1 MHCVVHCDTL
11 SKSSNDATLYRVLNA
26 LYLTAAEI
34 DSFQELSDT
43 LREGWVVH
51 EEKTD
56 GRVDDPA
63 RRAIRMQMLR
73 LRDPQLMQFVA
84 LAQKSNSADAVAAL
98 ILDTDMAHVS
108 EHDMAELFF
117 AIGPAPLTAVVASLL
132 PRVSGDEDIE
142 AIAALT
148 LIRHSLLA
156 AHSPTSA

>member
-1 MHCVVHCDTL
+1 MRCNTL
-11 SKSSNDATLYRVLNA
+11 RKSPNDARLYNVLNE

-34 DSFQELSDT
+34 DAFQELSDA

-56 GRVDDPA
+56 GRADDPA

-73 LRDPQLMQFVA
+73 LRDPKLMQFVA
-84 LAQKSNSADAVAAL
+84 SAQNSNSADALAAL

-108 EHDMAELFF
+108 DHDMAELFF
-117 AIGPAPLTAVVASLL
+117 AIGHAPVTAVVASLL
-132 PRVSGDEDIE
+132 ARVSTDEDVE